1 MSNEG
6 NSFTTTINV
15 VDQPVQLPISTNADA
30 CSFTPIKE
38 QKKLHVDV
46 TGPKNEQGVFRIGM
60 PHYFLGGNYTVM
72 VNDNPVE
79 FETAFSP
86 TNIDSTIISFSY
98 DGNTAR
104 SIDIIGTSVIPEFGS
119 IAIAVAAASVAGIIF
134 VNRSRR

>member
-72 VNDNPVE
+72 VNDNPWNLKRHLAPQ
-79 FETAFSP
+79 T
-86 TNIDSTIISFSY
+86 
-98 DGNTAR
+98 
-104 SIDIIGTSVIPEFGS
+104 
-119 IAIAVAAASVAGIIF
+119 
-134 VNRSRR
+134 